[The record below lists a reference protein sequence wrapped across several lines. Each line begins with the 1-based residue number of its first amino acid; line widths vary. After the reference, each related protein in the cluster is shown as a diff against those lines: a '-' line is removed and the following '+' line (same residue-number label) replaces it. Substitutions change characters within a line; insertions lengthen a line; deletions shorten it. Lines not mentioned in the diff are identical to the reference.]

1 MIHKLK
7 KEILQ
12 ALKKD
17 KNNISITFVGSVN
30 KKKIKDISDID
41 VVVICKKLTKKYYH
55 DQIESIKKLDEDL
68 YKPTFKQIY
77 IIKVLL

>member
-12 ALKKD
+12 VLKKD
-17 KNNISITFVGSVN
+17 VNNISITFVGSVN
-30 KKKIKDISDID
+30 KKKIKYISDID
-41 VVVICKKLTKKYYH
+41 VVVICKKLTKKYYQ

-68 YKPTFKQIY
+68 YKPTNKFI
-77 IIKVLL
+77 